1 MRSYGKFYKAS
12 GLSGDFSHVYFNV
25 IQGATEFIERSFFFF
40 KMLLSL
46 REGRPHTYITKSK
59 TEH

>member
-40 KMLLSL
+40 LNAPFSSG
-46 REGRPHTYITKSK
+46 RETSYLH
-59 TEH
+59 H